1 VKIGLTGDVAVME
14 DIFNV
19 DQPDTA
25 LFQRS
30 CFELK
35 QLAGA
40 ASIKPCGNI
49 RKYTY
54 GNVNDILPSHS
65 SCSVLQIAKS
75 IPSIASPIAREL
87 HLKDQ
92 RTT

>member
-1 VKIGLTGDVAVME
+1 ME

-19 DQPDTA
+19 DRPDTA

-30 CFELK
+30 CFELE

-40 ASIKPCGNI
+40 ASI

-65 SCSVLQIAKS
+65 SCSFLQIAN
-75 IPSIASPIAREL
+75 RYL
-87 HLKDQ
+87 
-92 RTT
+92 R